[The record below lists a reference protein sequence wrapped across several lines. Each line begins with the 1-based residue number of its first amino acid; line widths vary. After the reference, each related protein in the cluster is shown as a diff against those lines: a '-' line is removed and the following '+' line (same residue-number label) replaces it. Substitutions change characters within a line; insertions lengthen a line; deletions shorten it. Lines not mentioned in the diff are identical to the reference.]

1 MTTTLFS
8 DNTNSFDSIFEKKS
22 ISENSQLVELTTA
35 SSFHEQILKKTLS
48 FRNSFLENPKKKLLN
63 FFKDFK
69 FPFLNF
75 SFSFVP
81 LILGISGFYYIHN
94 SAILCLLGVIC
105 FFSTLTFIG
114 CLFEVCNFKK
124 QKKEYIQLINSIS
137 SVQCLFNIPKNICSH
152 LDTVFFSSLYLSD
165 NQKFKDSVHEFK
177 TLKPE
182 NLQAFLNS
190 FSREEISF
198 INNFLIDRFENNTI
212 QSLVIDDLIDFL
224 EEKLNII
231 QKQQSHI
238 IKNNNFKDFIADY
251 IPNEEKTKT
260 FKSLL

>member
-22 ISENSQLVELTTA
+22 IPENSQLVELTTV

-48 FRNSFLENPKKKLLN
+48 FRNSFLENPKKKLLS

-81 LILGISGFYYIHN
+81 LILGISRFYYIHN

-165 NQKFKDSVHEFK
+165 NQKFKDSVREFQ
-177 TLKPE
+177 TLKHE
-182 NLQAFLNS
+182 ELQTFLDS
-190 FSREEISF
+190 FSKEEISF
-198 INNFLIDRFENNTI
+198 INTFLINRFENNTI
-212 QSLVIDDLIDFL
+212 QSLIIDDLINFL
-224 EEKLNII
+224 EENLNKIENTKNNI
-231 QKQQSHI
+231 V
-238 IKNNNFKDFIADY
+238 KNNNFRDFMSY
-251 IPNEEKTKT
+251 YVPNEEKTKT